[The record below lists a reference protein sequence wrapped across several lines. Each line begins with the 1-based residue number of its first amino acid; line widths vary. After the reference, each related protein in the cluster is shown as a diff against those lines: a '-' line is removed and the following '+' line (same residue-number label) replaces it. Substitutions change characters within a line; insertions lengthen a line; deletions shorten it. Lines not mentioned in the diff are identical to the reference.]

1 MALERWGWA
10 SIGVNLVLTL
20 INLVIAAASGSLAV
34 AAEMVHNLVDL
45 AASIAVLAGLKI
57 AQRQSKAFPYG
68 LYKVENVVAVGVALL
83 IVSFVYKRRS
93 YDYLSK

>member
-57 AQRQSKAFPYG
+57 AQHR
-68 LYKVENVVAVGVALL
+68 L
-83 IVSFVYKRRS
+83 
-93 YDYLSK
+93 